1 MSLVRSLLVLG
12 GFLSL
17 PAGYLATRP
26 VEVIIPDAAA
36 PGDLASSAE
45 VLLSW
50 DSVSANLVARDPF
63 RADRSPAMVPFNP
76 LPAEQ
81 AYVEPPPPKPAISV
95 SGIVWGAEPSAV
107 IEGLPGIEGGQLM
120 RVGDAVAGITLKRI
134 TESRVTLTGMD
145 TTWTLSVRKPW

>member
-1 MSLVRSLLVLG
+1 MSMPRTLLVIAGL
-12 GFLSL
+12 LSL

-26 VEVIIPDAAA
+26 LKFTIPNAAA
-36 PGDLASSAE
+36 TAGPDSSAA
-45 VLLSW
+45 VRVSW
-50 DSVSANLVARDPF
+50 DSVSVSLVTRDPF
-63 RADRSPAMVPFNP
+63 RADRSPAPVPFNP
-76 LPAEQ
+76 LPGEP
-81 AYVEPPPPKPAISV
+81 AYVEPPPPKPAITV

-107 IEGLPGIEGGQLM
+107 IEGLPGMEGGHLM